1 MPLVALLALGAYFL
15 GEMVQQKFGL
25 LGVAAVGFLSV
36 GVKTK
41 NTACI
46 SIGAVALV
54 VLGQS
59 ALN

>member
-1 MPLVALLALGAYFL
+1 MPVVALLTIGAYFL

-25 LGVAAVGFLSV
+25 LGVAAVGFLTV

-46 SIGAVALV
+46 SIGAVALA